1 MFKNQMSQ
9 DCWSISAPL
18 ICRIKN
24 SEHNQNPIKLYFL
37 LNISYFCQAEM
48 KTSFWQFTFLQT
60 ILSSLFPG
68 GSVVQN
74 LPAVQE
80 MQAQFLGQEDPLEK
94 RMATHSIILAWRIPW
109 MEEPRG
115 LQSIG
120 SQRKEIYN
128 CFHFSPFNLPWN
140 DGTGS
145 HLLLLFSRWVVSN
158 SATPWTAAHQASLS
172 FTISWNLLKLIP
184 TELLMPLSYYLVLC
198 HPLLLLPSVFPSIWV
213 FSSESVL
220 CIRWPKYWRFS
231 FSISPSNEYS
241 GLISFRMDWLDLL
254 AVHGTLKSLLQHHSS
269 KASTLQCSAFFTV
282 QLSHP
287 YMTTGKTKALTRRT
301 FVGNVMSLLFNMLSR
316 LVIAFLPRSS
326 HLLISWL

>member
-109 MEEPRG
+109 MEEFGG
-115 LQSIG
+115 LQSLG
-120 SQRKEIYN
+120 SQRVGHVISLIS
-128 CFHFSPFNLPWN
+128 FLWLWPARFLHPWDSPGKNI
-140 DGTGS
+140 GVGS
-145 HLLLLFSRWVVSN
+145 
-158 SATPWTAAHQASLS
+158 
-172 FTISWNLLKLIP
+172 
-184 TELLMPLSYYLVLC
+184 
-198 HPLLLLPSVFPSIWV
+198 HPLLQGIFLTQELNLGLLHWGQILYQLSYK
-213 FSSESVL
+213 ES
-220 CIRWPKYWRFS
+220 S
-231 FSISPSNEYS
+231 FSA
-241 GLISFRMDWLDLL
+241 LF
-254 AVHGTLKSLLQHHSS
+254 HTL
-269 KASTLQCSAFFTV
+269 
-282 QLSHP
+282 
-287 YMTTGKTKALTRRT
+287 
-301 FVGNVMSLLFNMLSR
+301 
-316 LVIAFLPRSS
+316 FLKI
-326 HLLISWL
+326 HF